1 MWKERFLEKLAAVS
15 SGDGRGRKHGRVQY
29 FPPARQR
36 IAQVR
41 FMLCS
46 ALTSKLSALA
56 EPIDCTDTA
65 PQTRGRQRELAAYW
79 QAAWRAGNLG
89 VLGSQQA
96 VFNCWN
102 MLIMQHSV
110 LDLNLTAWHKTI
122 RSQACLMNYGVLWKP
137 LPAPGKS
144 VIHTGFLDLLTSPVR
159 QARPHH

>member
-1 MWKERFLEKLAAVS
+1 MGEAGSMAGYGTFLQQDNASLK
-15 SGDGRGRKHGRVQY
+15 SGS
-29 FPPARQR
+29 
-36 IAQVR
+36 
-41 FMLCS
+41 CS
-46 ALTSKLSALA
+46 VLPCFSSKLSALA

-144 VIHTGFLDLLTSPVR
+144 MIHTGFLDLLTSPVR